1 MSKLSFTSL
10 LLEKNLNV
18 FQEITDLKDDM
29 SKYVFQVAKETPLK
43 GIELPASTEAKEYSI
58 KEANPST
65 YEEKIMVE
73 IAAKSRKLDQLVFL
87 ARLNEYWLDNE
98 KNQGNLLSDP
108 LLNPNCRD
116 KNYKEYLFFK
126 QYIKDG

>member
-1 MSKLSFTSL
+1 MSKLSFTL

-18 FQEITDLKDDM
+18 FQEITDLKDDI
-29 SKYVFQVAKETPLK
+29 SERVFKVSKETPLK
-43 GIELPASTEAKEYSI
+43 GIELPVSTEAKEYSI
-58 KEANPST
+58 KEAKPST
-65 YEEKIMVE
+65 YEEKLKVE

-87 ARLNEYWLDNE
+87 ARLNEYRLDKNE
-98 KNQGNLLSDP
+98 KNQRNLLLDP
-108 LLNPNCRD
+108 LLSKDCRD